1 MKLRLLSMPRDYT
14 YAEARALLKQL
25 GFIESNKGRTS
36 GSRVRFY
43 RASDGKIILMHK
55 PHADN
60 AMSAGCVRDLAKFLS
75 DLGELNTDGE

>member
-25 GFIESNKGRTS
+25 GFIESNKCRTS

-43 RASDGKIILMHK
+43 RA
-55 PHADN
+55 
-60 AMSAGCVRDLAKFLS
+60 
-75 DLGELNTDGE
+75 